1 MIDRIVIENYKSI
14 KKVDIKLSMINV
26 LIGSN
31 GAGKSNFISFFKFL
45 SSITQKRMQI
55 YIQEEA
61 GAEYILYHGRKV
73 SENLKARIELTD
85 GSSTYY
91 EFNLLPNT
99 EGTLFFSHEG
109 VGYRDNSKYENY
121 FDYSTNLAK
130 GNETGLVDLKT
141 ETRNVQPIIVNR
153 LNEYR
158 IYHFHDTGK
167 TARVKQSFNLY
178 DNEFLYED
186 ARNLASF
193 LYKLQQTNKITLE
206 RIEKTIRLIAPY
218 FDKFVLAPN
227 PFNKEEIRIAWR
239 EKSSEM
245 LFNANHFSDGTL
257 RMICLI
263 TLFFQPQPPKTIILD
278 EPELGLHPFALT
290 ILSDLIKKVSQNGI
304 QVIISTQSIP
314 LVEKFRI
321 EDIVVVDKIGNES
334 VLKKLDL
341 ENLKEWLDEYSIGE
355 LWEMNLLGGRP

>member
-14 KKVDIKLSMINV
+14 KKVDVKLNMINI

-45 SSITQKRMQI
+45 SSVTQKRMQI

-61 GAEYILYHGRKV
+61 GSEYILHHGRKV
-73 SENLKARIELTD
+73 SESIKARVELTD
-85 GSSTYY
+85 ENSIYY

-99 EGTLFFSHEG
+99 EGSLFFSYEG
-109 VGYRDNSKYENY
+109 VGNRENLAHIDYYNNSV
-121 FDYSTNLAK
+121 NLAK
-130 GNETGLVDLKT
+130 GNETGLLELRN
-141 ETRNVQPIIVNR
+141 ETSQVQPDIVSG

-193 LYKLQQTNKITLE
+193 LYKLQETNKIALE
-206 RIEKTIRLIAPY
+206 RIQKVIRLIAPY

-227 PFNKEEIRIAWR
+227 PFNKEEIRLGWR
-239 EKSSEM
+239 EKNSEM
-245 LFNANHFSDGTL
+245 LFNANHLSDGTL

-263 TLFFQPQPPKTIILD
+263 TLFLQPEPPKTIILD

-290 ILSDLIKKVSQNGI
+290 ILSDLIKKVSQRGI

-314 LVEKFRI
+314 LVEKFSI
-321 EDIVVVDKIGNES
+321 EDIIVVDKIKNES

-341 ENLKEWLDEYSIGE
+341 ENLKEWIDEYSIGE